1 MTALVHFIQI
11 EYLLCFIKTRDTVII
26 EVTIDPQDH
35 IDDIIE
41 RAKIKL
47 NQYKINI
54 DPNEINVTI
63 L

>member
-11 EYLLCFIKTRDTVII
+11 EYLLRFIKTRDQVII
-26 EVTIDPQDH
+26 EVIMDPQDH

-41 RAKIKL
+41 RAKVKL
-47 NQYKINI
+47 NQYGIKI
-54 DPNEINVTI
+54 DPTEINVTI